1 MAVNKNHEEFHILNM
16 NSGWETPPGYPKGRR
31 SDLLKILPTL
41 RARENVRGK
50 QRGKQ
55 IRGLMPRGFR
65 AGAS

>member
-1 MAVNKNHEEFHILNM
+1 MLNVRFRGQ
-16 NSGWETPPGYPKGRR
+16 SGQQVSGKLHLRLRR

-55 IRGLMPRGFR
+55 FGG
-65 AGAS
+65 